1 MIKVIAFDLGKN
13 FAYAHNLGGKLFSKH
28 ILLKGDSRAH
38 RLGYL
43 NGYLAELFKT
53 LNALEAVI
61 YETPFARGRDATR
74 SLWGIAGIIEA
85 CASTANL
92 PVVDAAVPTIKKFAT
107 GHGKGPKVDMIAAAQ
122 RFGYVGDN
130 EHEADAVCLLKYA
143 EANLEWPDRKRVR
156 ARLQYDTKTNH
167 RVRSRIAVL

>member
-1 MIKVIAFDLGKN
+1 MKIIAFDLGKN
-13 FAYAHNLGGKLFSKH
+13 FAFAHNLGGKLNTKH
-28 ILLKGDSRAH
+28 IVLKGDSRAH

-43 NGYLAELFKT
+43 NQYLTDLFEIT
-53 LNALEAVI
+53 DVLEAVI

-85 CASTANL
+85 CASNANL

-107 GHGKGPKVDMIAAAQ
+107 GHGKGAKTDMIAAAQ
-122 RFGYVGDN
+122 KFGYKGAN

-143 EANLEWPDRKRVR
+143 EANLEWPERKTRVR
-156 ARLQYDTKTNH
+156 ARLSDGKVNH
-167 RVRSRIAVL
+167 RPRSRLPDL